1 MGSVAQ
7 GFYVFCAG
15 PERNKKAGPPV
26 KCRDRGHKETPSAVL
41 ILSLMDSQVSFREA
55 IAEELWQTG
64 LKAREA
70 GALIQSRHPAA
81 AFLERTCGGSQPG
94 LCRAYRRSI
103 LGAGRTHVF
112 SRKPQKAA
120 LLLIG
125 REVFGESA
133 LRCQWLGPRAGPQR
147 FPPSPTGAGPTQT
160 TTTVHTKIRTRCRL
174 P

>member
-103 LGAGRTHVF
+103 LGAGRTRV

-125 REVFGESA
+125 REVFWRVRASLPVAWTSSGASA
-133 LRCQWLGPRAGPQR
+133 LSAVSDRRRPNTDNHCTHKRR
-147 FPPSPTGAGPTQT
+147 
-160 TTTVHTKIRTRCRL
+160 RCRL